1 MRCARSRMGVGHN
14 RTGRIDT
21 EMELKFKFKLIV
33 CETGRS
39 TDVEEVLHRAMGRV
53 DTRVEAAVGCRGR
66 VPSPVCRAAMKS
78 KPSNSLY
85 TRGAD
90 RLRERAHYG
99 HAHDW
104 TPAKLL
110 GRKPNTLSV
119 QRI

>member
-1 MRCARSRMGVGHN
+1 MGVGHN

-99 HAHDW
+99 HAHSS
-104 TPAKLL
+104 ARSAEAHGRRQQQAAAIGHRQGLL
-110 GRKPNTLSV
+110 
-119 QRI
+119 